1 MRRSKIRSLTLVIC
15 ATAVVVPLLTAT
27 DVAASGRHIR
37 KHHERTSHGWSEWAY
52 REVRPAAPSYSP
64 GSVCPGIS
72 RGIDCRIW
80 PPPFDEDADRNSGD
94 GGGG

>member
-1 MRRSKIRSLTLVIC
+1 MRPYAIRLLTLAVS
-15 ATAVVVPLLTAT
+15 AAVVVALLTAT
-27 DVAASGRHIR
+27 DVAASSRHIR
-37 KHHERTSHGWSEWAY
+37 KHHGWSESWASG
-52 REVRPAAPSYSP
+52 EVRPVAHSYSP